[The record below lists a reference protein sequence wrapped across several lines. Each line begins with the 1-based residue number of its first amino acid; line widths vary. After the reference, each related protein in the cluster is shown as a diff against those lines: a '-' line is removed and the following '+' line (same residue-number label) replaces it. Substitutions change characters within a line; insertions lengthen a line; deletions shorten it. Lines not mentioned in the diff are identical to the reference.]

1 MITQDNLNSDPY
13 FDIIMMNWMNFE
25 DIDLLITMMEN
36 WVVDDKPNITLNDA
50 IMLSHNIGIAS

>member
-1 MITQDNLNSDPY
+1 
-13 FDIIMMNWMNFE
+13 MMNWMNFE